1 MSETRHRSY
10 LKIIWKLTRAEHGIM
25 YALAVVVGAALVGV
39 RITDLRIILFGCITA
54 ILLEAGTFALNDYYD
69 YEVDKKNNRLDRPLV
84 TGEITLHEVLI
95 ISASLIAF
103 GMFFAL
109 FLTLPCTILAY
120 LSAILGIIYDIR
132 LKETGIGGNVYIS
145 LTMAVPFIFGGLL
158 VKPEVIDPILIILA
172 SIAFFIGFGR
182 EVMKGIVDIEGD
194 AIRDVSTIARKW
206 GILRAKQ
213 VSTGLYLLGVSISPL
228 PFILNLN
235 TSYYMNLAY
244 LIPLLVTDLI
254 LVYVGFR
261 LIAADSVGVNRLRSL
276 TLVALLIGLVA
287 FLTGAIIRVPLKF

>member
-1 MSETRHRSY
+1 
-10 LKIIWKLTRAEHGIM
+10 TRAEHGIM

-39 RITDLRIILFGCITA
+39 EITDLRIIFFGCVTA

-276 TLVALLIGLVA
+276 TLIALLFGLVA
-287 FLTGAIIRVPLKF
+287 FLTGAIIRVPLKI

>member
-1 MSETRHRSY
+1 MSETRRRSY
-10 LKIIWKLTRAEHGIM
+10 FKIIWKLTRAEHGIM

-39 RITDLRIILFGCITA
+39 EISDLRIILFGCITA

-109 FLTLPCTILAY
+109 SLTLPCTILAY
-120 LSAILGIIYDIR
+120 LAAILGIIYDIR

-158 VKPEVIDPILIILA
+158 VKPEAIDPILIVLA

-182 EVMKGIVDIEGD
+182 EVMKGIVDIKGD
-194 AIRDVSTIARKW
+194 AIRDVSTIARRG

-213 VSTGLYLLGVSISPL
+213 VSTGLYLLGISISPL

-235 TSYYMNLAY
+235 ASYYMNLAY

-254 LVYVGFR
+254 LVYVGFM

-276 TLVALLIGLVA
+276 TLVALLFGLVA
-287 FLTGAIIRVPLKF
+287 FLTGAVIQVPLKF